1 MTAVARTAIEEGAT
15 SVAAAARKAGSLVR
29 HAGKAPAKTPVKTN
43 TRTRKR

>member
-29 HAGKAPAKTPVKTN
+29 QAGKAPTKTPVKTN
-43 TRTRKR
+43 TGTRKR